1 MTMKRPLGKQAKI
14 SKVFRGES
22 TTRELSENIDNQE
35 KEISVEHMGNIK
47 KCYYLVLCNRV
58 YTKHI

>member
-1 MTMKRPLGKQAKI
+1 MTTKRSLGKQAKI

-35 KEISVEHMGNIK
+35 KEMSVEHTGNIK
-47 KCYYLVLCNRV
+47 KCYYCGSM
-58 YTKHI
+58 